1 MKGVN
6 KYPAMLNLVAER
18 KKRGL
23 TQKALSEKVGVTH
36 KQISAYE
43 CGSRFPRRDILGRL
57 AKALD
62 CEISDII

>member
-6 KYPAMLNLVAER
+6 KHPAMLNLVAER
-18 KKRGL
+18 RKKGL
-23 TQKALSEKVGVTH
+23 TQKELSEKVGVTH

-43 CGSRFPRRDILGRL
+43 CGARFPRRDILGRL
-57 AKALD
+57 AQALD